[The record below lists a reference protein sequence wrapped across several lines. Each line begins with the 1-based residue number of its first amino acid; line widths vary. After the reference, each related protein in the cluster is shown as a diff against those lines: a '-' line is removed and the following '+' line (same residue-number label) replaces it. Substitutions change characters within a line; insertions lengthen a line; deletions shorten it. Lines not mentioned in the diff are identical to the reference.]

1 MRATL
6 NIPDDL
12 MAKVRGLAREKSK
25 TRAIIA
31 AMENYVK
38 TKGREEVR
46 ALRGKIDI
54 DYDWEKEESAE
65 IAAQR
70 ERECRLET
78 RR

>member
-1 MRATL
+1 L

-12 MAKVRGLAREKSK
+12 MDKVRGLAREKSK

-46 ALRGKIDI
+46 ALRGKISI
-54 DYDWEKEESAE
+54 DYDWEREEAAE
-65 IAAQR
+65 VAAQR
-70 ERECRLET
+70 ERERRLET